1 MIYLDNAAN
10 TPVDEQVLR
19 AFCDAAM
26 GFPGNP
32 NSHHGAGEAA
42 RRRWEEAVEAIAGAL
57 GVEADEIVM
66 TSGAT
71 ESNNLAIK
79 GLCEMNRKYGRHII
93 TTALEHA
100 SVSGPLAALAAQG
113 FEVERAP
120 LSDGGAVDLDAL
132 RDMLRKDTILVS
144 ICAVDSEVGIRQ
156 PLPAIAALTAG
167 LPHCAFHTD
176 ATQAVGKVPLDLEGV
191 AAVSLTAHKLHGPT
205 GVGALVLRRGTLL
218 EPQMHGG
225 LSDTPWR
232 SGTPALALAAALQAT
247 LALAMEHRDA
257 AFAHVSDLNRTLRAG
272 LAKPP
277 GLRINSPRDASP
289 YILNVSLPG
298 VRTEAVQEALSRQ
311 DIHVAT
317 KSACCAPNTMSLPV
331 YALTA
336 DKRAALSTLRISLSH
351 HTTAEDIDSLLAAL
365 PEAIATAKETFEK
378 P

>member
-1 MIYLDNAAN
+1 MIYLDNAAH
-10 TPVDEQVLR
+10 TPVEEYILR
-19 AFCDAAM
+19 AFCDAAQ

-32 NSHHGAGEAA
+32 SSHHRAGEAA
-42 RRRWEEAVEAIAGAL
+42 RQRWEQAVQAIAAAL
-57 GVEADEIVM
+57 GVQPDEIVL
-66 TSGAT
+66 TGGAT

-79 GLCEMNRKYGRHII
+79 GLCEKNRKYGRHIV

-100 SVSGPLAALAAQG
+100 SVSGPLAVLAAQG
-113 FEVERAP
+113 YEVERAP
-120 LSDGGAVDLDAL
+120 LGEDGSVDLEAL
-132 RDMLRKDTILVS
+132 RDMLRQDTILVS

-156 PLPAIAALTAG
+156 PLRAIAQLTAG

-176 ATQAVGKVPLDLEGV
+176 ATQAVGKVPLDLESI

-247 LALAMEHRDA
+247 LTLAAKHQDA
-257 AFAHVSDLNRTLRAG
+257 SFARVSVLNRQLRAG
-272 LAKPP
+272 LAKMP
-277 GLRINSPRDASP
+277 GVRINSPQDASP
-289 YILNVSLPG
+289 YIVNISVPG
-298 VRTEAVQEALSRQ
+298 VRTEAVQSALSQR

-331 YALTA
+331 YALTG
-336 DKRAALSTLRISLSH
+336 DKRAALSTLRFSLSR
-351 HTTAEDIDSLLAAL
+351 HTTAQEIEGLLAAL
-365 PEAIATAKETFEK
+365 PQAIAIVKESK
-378 P
+378 